1 MEFMEYKIDKELIVG
16 WLRVLARKSGGEKN
30 LRDAITLAYFSDLT
44 EEEQSIIHTLH
55 NLYLAELSG
64 KIIPPIYLEELY
76 LRLVS
81 DESF

>member
-1 MEFMEYKIDKELIVG
+1 MKYVEYKIDKELIVG
-16 WLRVLARKSGGEKN
+16 WLRVLARKSKGEKN
-30 LRDAITLAYFSDLT
+30 FRDAITLAYFSDLT
-44 EEEQSIIHTLH
+44 EEEKSIIYTLH

-81 DESF
+81 DGDF